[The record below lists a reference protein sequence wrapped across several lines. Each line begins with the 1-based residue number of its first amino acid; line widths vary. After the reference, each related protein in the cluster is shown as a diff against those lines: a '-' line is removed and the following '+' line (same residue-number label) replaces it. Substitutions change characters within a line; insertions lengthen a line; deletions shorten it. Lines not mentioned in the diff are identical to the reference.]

1 MLHQRDFSALKGPVT
16 ASVIGHII
24 VLFLLIFGVPFI
36 AHNPEVLMEPVPI
49 EVISSAEFS
58 EIENQ
63 SKPNEAQNEPEPP
76 PMKKQ
81 APRMVEETPPAPS
94 SQSAAVPSPQ
104 TEAEQEK
111 PEPVKKMNAPVP
123 MEKPRIQPKPQEKPV
138 EEPKPSQDNFNSL
151 LKNLAENDD
160 PVTPPSEQTEDVN
173 NANTS
178 RIVENRISMG
188 EQNALLAQLAKCWN
202 VPTGAR
208 YAEDLIV
215 DLRLVINP
223 DRTVQSAKVVD
234 TGRYNRDSFFR
245 AAADS
250 ALRAVRNPACSP
262 LELPPEK
269 YQEWR
274 YLRLTFN
281 PSSML

>member
-1 MLHQRDFSALKGPVT
+1 
-16 ASVIGHII
+16 
-24 VLFLLIFGVPFI
+24 
-36 AHNPEVLMEPVPI
+36 MEPVPI
-49 EVISSAEFS
+49 EIISSAEFS
-58 EIENQ
+58 EIQNQ
-63 SKPNEAQNEPEPP
+63 AKPDQTTDEPEPP

-81 APRMVEETPPAPS
+81 SPRMVEESPPAPN
-94 SQSAAVPSPQ
+94 SQSAAVPLPQ
-104 TEAEQEK
+104 KEAEQQK

-123 MEKPRIQPKPQEKPV
+123 MEKPRVQPKSA
-138 EEPKPSQDNFNSL
+138 EEPKPSQDSFNSL
-151 LKNLAENDD
+151 LKNLAENDE
-160 PVTPPSEQTEDVN
+160 PITPPSEQTQDVN
-173 NANTS
+173 SANTS
-178 RIVENRISMG
+178 RIVENRLSMG
-188 EQNALLAQLAKCWN
+188 EQNALLAQLARCWN

-215 DLRLVINP
+215 DLRLVVNP

-245 AAADS
+245 AAADA

-262 LELPPEK
+262 LDLPPEK